1 MRDRRREDRAM
12 QEATQ
17 NPDSG
22 FCTSINDSE
31 SEAESLSQ
39 ANLLNQ
45 NINEGFTLLLVIFL
59 VYSFKECFSQ

>member
-1 MRDRRREDRAM
+1 MRDRRREERAM
-12 QEATQ
+12 QEAVQ

-39 ANLLNQ
+39 SNLLNP
-45 NINEGFTLLLVIFL
+45 NFNEGSTLLLVIFL
-59 VYSFKECFSQ
+59 V